1 MCQALF
7 ESFDTVLVYK
17 VTELDPG
24 FGERKNLASQMYP
37 KISYQEPPA
46 SICRIP
52 EKI

>member
-24 FGERKNLASQMYP
+24 FGHQKQH
-37 KISYQEPPA
+37 
-46 SICRIP
+46 
-52 EKI
+52 